1 MVLKSYAKI
10 NLTLSV
16 NKRLKSG
23 FHNIQSIYCLIDLND
38 KIFIKKNKNKN
49 FDRVSFT
56 GPFSKDINKSNNSVK
71 KVLNVMRK
79 NKIIHDYYSVKIN
92 KKIPVF
98 SGLGGGTS
106 NAATLLKYL
115 TKKSLNKKILSKIT
129 KEVGSDLGLFFHNQG
144 YQKNL
149 KSVINLN
156 KKHKLYF
163 LLIFPKIKSSTK
175 SVYSKVKHYS
185 KFKKTFSKSLAFR
198 KKFIELLINSK
209 NDLQFI
215 VEKKHKILRK
225 ILVNINKFKGCH
237 FSRMTGS
244 GSTCYGLFVNKN
256 SSLVALKK
264 LREKYPKFWFSIAK
278 TI

>member
-16 NKRLKSG
+16 IKRLKSG
-23 FHNIQSIYCLIDLND
+23 LHNIQSIYCLIDLHD
-38 KIFIKKNKNKN
+38 KIFLKKIKNKN
-49 FDRVSFT
+49 FDQVSFS

-71 KVLNVMRK
+71 KVLNAMRK
-79 NKIIHDYYSVKIN
+79 NKIINDYYNVKVD

-98 SGLGGGTS
+98 AGLGGGTS
-106 NAATLLKYL
+106 NAATLLKQL
-115 TKKSLNKKILSKIT
+115 TKKELNKKILSKIT
-129 KEVGSDLGLFFHNQG
+129 KEVGSDLRLFFHNQG

-149 KSVINLN
+149 RSVIHFK
-156 KKHKLYF
+156 KKHKFHF

-175 SVYSKVKHYS
+175 SVYAKVKNYS
-185 KFKKTFSKSLAFR
+185 KLKKSLNKSLAFR
-198 KKFIELLINSK
+198 KNFIELLLNSK
-209 NDLQFI
+209 NDLQSI

-225 ILVNINKFKGCH
+225 LLININEFKGCC

-244 GSTCYGLFVNKN
+244 GSTCYGLFVSKN

-264 LREKYPKFWFSIAK
+264 LRKKYPKFWFSIAK

>member
-49 FDRVSFT
+49 FDQVSFT
-56 GPFSKDINKSNNSVK
+56 GPFSKYINKSNNSVK

-79 NKIIHDYYSVKIN
+79 NKIIQDYYSVKIN

-98 SGLGGGTS
+98 AGLGGGTS
-106 NAATLLKYL
+106 NAATILKYL
-115 TKKSLNKKILSKIT
+115 TKKSLNKKILSKII

-163 LLIFPKIKSSTK
+163 LLIFPNIKSSTK
-175 SVYSKVKHYS
+175 SVYAKVKHYS
-185 KFKKTFSKSLAFR
+185 KLKKTFNKSLAFR
-198 KKFIELLINSK
+198 KDFIDLLINSK

-225 ILVNINKFKGCH
+225 LLININKFKGCH

>member
-16 NKRLKSG
+16 IKRLKSG
-23 FHNIQSIYCLIDLND
+23 LHNIQSIYCLIDLHD
-38 KIFIKKNKNKN
+38 KIFLKKIKNKN
-49 FDRVSFT
+49 FDQVSFS

-71 KVLNVMRK
+71 KVLNAMRK
-79 NKIIHDYYSVKIN
+79 NKIINDYYAVKVD

-98 SGLGGGTS
+98 AGLGGGTS
-106 NAATLLKYL
+106 NAATLLKQL
-115 TKKSLNKKILSKIT
+115 TKKELNKKILSKIT
-129 KEVGSDLGLFFHNQG
+129 KEVGSDLRLFFHNQG

-149 KSVINLN
+149 RSVIHFK
-156 KKHKLYF
+156 KKHKFHF

-175 SVYSKVKHYS
+175 SVYAKVKNYS
-185 KFKKTFSKSLAFR
+185 KLKKSLNKSLAFR
-198 KKFIELLINSK
+198 KNFIELLLNSK
-209 NDLQFI
+209 NDLQSI

-225 ILVNINKFKGCH
+225 LLININEFKGCC

-264 LREKYPKFWFSIAK
+264 LRKKYPKFWFSIAK